1 MSIVVVFPAPF
12 GPRRAT
18 VSPGVMSRSTPR
30 TARTG
35 PLEPRNV
42 LVIPRSVIP
51 AWGGAFVRVAVVMTQ
66 GLAPRLKAAGPRP
79 PDAP

>member
-51 AWGGAFVRVAVVMTQ
+51 AWGGAFVRVAVVMNT
-66 GLAPRLKAAGPRP
+66 GSRPAPEGGRAAT
-79 PDAP
+79 A